1 MSLREAHRMF
11 DRMGA
16 AAFATRAAR
25 VLRDL
30 GDRPVSSASSP
41 LDALTSQ
48 EAHIAR
54 LVATGRTSREV
65 AADLFLSPR
74 TIDNHLRN
82 IYRKLGIGSRRQLR
96 ELDLGT

>member
-1 MSLREAHRMF
+1 MACGLREF
-11 DRMGA
+11 
-16 AAFATRAAR
+16 
-25 VLRDL
+25 
-30 GDRPVSSASSP
+30 GDRPASSAASV

-54 LVATGRTSREV
+54 LVATDRTSREV
-65 AADLFLSPR
+65 AAELFRSPR

-96 ELDLGT
+96 ELGLGT